1 MPRRFTTAD
10 GFKVR
15 DLLHYGCDSI
25 SAARH
30 LLKSSPSYFDS
41 AGYLAHIGVE
51 LLLKAWHLEAFGYF
65 TDTHKLQ
72 KLWEPLAALP
82 DVKPLSNRSVRALA
96 VLDAYEHLRY
106 PASNSPIEIG
116 SAHAGKVDALVT
128 AIWQRAPTSLKQTF
142 QTINPVEKGGRV
154 LMKRPIKYRRPG
166 DVGRW

>member
-1 MPRRFTTAD
+1 VARRFTTAD
-10 GFKVR
+10 GLKVR

-25 SAARH
+25 SAARY
-30 LLKSSPSYFDS
+30 LLKSSASYFDS

-72 KLWEPLAALP
+72 KLWGPLAGLP
-82 DVKPLSNRSVRALA
+82 DVKPLSKHSVRALA

-106 PASNSPIEIG
+106 PTSNPIEIG
-116 SAHAGKVDALVT
+116 SAHAAKLDALVN

-142 QTINPVEKGGRV
+142 KTINPVEKGGRV
-154 LMKRPIKYRRPG
+154 LMKRPIKYRPPG
-166 DVGRW
+166 T